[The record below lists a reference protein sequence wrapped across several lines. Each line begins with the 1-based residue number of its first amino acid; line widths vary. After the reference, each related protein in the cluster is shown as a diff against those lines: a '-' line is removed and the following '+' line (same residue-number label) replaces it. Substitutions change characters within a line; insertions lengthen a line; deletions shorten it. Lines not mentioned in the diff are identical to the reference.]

1 MPKKQI
7 DYEAIEKRIE
17 EINLE
22 MTTLAEEK
30 IELEMELEK

>member
-1 MPKKQI
+1 MPKQI

-22 MTTLAEEK
+22 MTILAEEK
-30 IELEMELEK
+30 IKLENKLEK